1 MPLGPTPTRPT
12 ATSSS
17 RTRPRRPPCRC
28 SRSTTTTFA
37 ARTAPR
43 WVRSTRSTSSTCAR
57 AAFPSRPRS
66 GCSSRASS
74 ATCSTASRSSTRASW
89 SRRSW
94 SPALASYRVASVD
107 DLPGETMKR
116 VEAGDIP
123 VCLAHAED
131 GSFYALNDVCTHE
144 EFSLCDGELWGMD
157 VECPQ
162 HGSRFNLATGIAYLD
177 SANTSQRP
185 KQMTGAML
193 DYFEKFNSNIHRAAY
208 RIAEEATVRYEATRE
223 KVRTFIN
230 AASTK
235 EIVYTRG
242 TTEAINLVAYA
253 WGRKNIKAGDLIV
266 LTILDHHSNIVPWQI
281 LAAEKGARIEYVD
294 IDERG
299 ELRQDQFADLLKRGP
314 KLVAFNLVSNAMG
327 TINPAHEMVAAAKK
341 AGATVLV
348 DGAQSTPHQPVD
360 VRALGCDFYAFSGHK
375 MLGPTGAGILYG
387 RRELL
392 EAMDPFM
399 SGGDMIKTV
408 RVEGTTYHDL
418 PWKFEAGTQAIAEV
432 IGLGTAVDYLT
443 ELGMDAVRAHELE
456 ITEYAYEALSE
467 VDQLTVYGP
476 PPSRRAGVI
485 SFALEGVHPHDL
497 ATIADRDQVC
507 LRAGHHCAM
516 PLMTRLGIPATARAS
531 FYVYTQ
537 KEEVDRLVGSIREA
551 QRIFA

>member
-1 MPLGPTPTRPT
+1 VAVNTLDV
-12 ATSSS
+12 AAI
-17 RTRPRRPPCRC
+17 RRD
-28 SRSTTTTFA
+28 
-37 ARTAPR
+37 
-43 WVRSTRSTSSTCAR
+43 
-57 AAFPSRPRS
+57 FPIF
-66 GCSSRASS
+66 
-74 ATCSTASRSSTRASW
+74 
-89 SRRSW
+89 
-94 SPALASYRVASVD
+94 
-107 DLPGETMKR
+107 E
-116 VEAGDIP
+116 
-123 VCLAHAED
+123 
-131 GSFYALNDVCTHE
+131 
-144 EFSLCDGELWGMD
+144 
-157 VECPQ
+157 
-162 HGSRFNLATGIAYLD
+162 TGIAYLD

-185 KQMTGAML
+185 RQVTGAML
-193 DYFEKFNSNIHRAAY
+193 EYFEKFNSNIHRAAY

-223 KVRTFIN
+223 KVRAFIN

-242 TTEAINLVAYA
+242 TTEGINLVAYG
-253 WGRKNIKAGDLIV
+253 WGRKHITQGDLIV

-281 LAAEKGARIEYVD
+281 LATEKGAHIEYVD
-294 IDERG
+294 IDEKG
-299 ELRQDQFADLLKRGP
+299 ELRQDQFSELLKRGP
-314 KLVAFNLVSNAMG
+314 KLVAFNLISNAMG
-327 TINPAHEMVAAAKK
+327 TINPAREMVAAAKK

-399 SGGDMIKTV
+399 GGGDMIKTV
-408 RVEGTTYHDL
+408 SVERTTYHDL

-432 IGLGTAVDYLT
+432 IGLGAAVDYLDH
-443 ELGMDAVRAHELE
+443 LGMDAVRAHELD
-456 ITEYAYEALSE
+456 ITEYAYEALTDVE
-467 VDQLTVYGP
+467 GLTLFGP

-485 SFALEGVHPHDL
+485 SFSLDGIHPHDL

-516 PLMTRLGIPATARAS
+516 PLMTRLGVAATARAS

-537 KEEVDRLVGSIREA
+537 REEVDRLVGSIREA

>member
-1 MPLGPTPTRPT
+1 M
-12 ATSSS
+12 
-17 RTRPRRPPCRC
+17 
-28 SRSTTTTFA
+28 
-37 ARTAPR
+37 
-43 WVRSTRSTSSTCAR
+43 STSTYDV
-57 AAFPSRPRS
+57 AAIRRDFPIF
-66 GCSSRASS
+66 
-74 ATCSTASRSSTRASW
+74 
-89 SRRSW
+89 
-94 SPALASYRVASVD
+94 
-107 DLPGETMKR
+107 E
-116 VEAGDIP
+116 
-123 VCLAHAED
+123 
-131 GSFYALNDVCTHE
+131 
-144 EFSLCDGELWGMD
+144 
-157 VECPQ
+157 
-162 HGSRFNLATGIAYLD
+162 TGIAYLD

-185 KQMTGAML
+185 RQVTGAMME
-193 DYFEKFNSNIHRAAY
+193 YFEKFNSNIHRAAY

-223 KVRTFIN
+223 KVRAFIN

-242 TTEAINLVAYA
+242 TTEAINLVAYS
-253 WGRKNIKAGDLIV
+253 WGRKHIEKGDLIV
-266 LTILDHHSNIVPWQI
+266 LTIIDHHSNIVPWQI

-294 IDERG
+294 IDEKG
-299 ELRQDQFADLLKRGP
+299 ELRQDQYAELLQRGP
-314 KLVAFNLVSNAMG
+314 KLVAFNLVSNALG
-327 TINPAHEMVAAAKK
+327 TINPAREMVAAARK

-392 EAMDPFM
+392 EEMPPFM

-408 RVEGTTYHDL
+408 RIEGTTYHDL
-418 PWKFEAGTQAIAEV
+418 PWKFEAGTQAIGEV
-432 IGLGTAVDYLT
+432 IGLGAAVDYLDD
-443 ELGMDAVRAHELE
+443 LGMEAVRAHELD

-467 VDQLTVYGP
+467 VEGVTVYGP

-485 SFALEGVHPHDL
+485 SFALDGIHPHDL

-507 LRAGHHCAM
+507 VRAGHHCAM
-516 PLMTRLGIPATARAS
+516 PLMTRLGVAATARAS

>member
-1 MPLGPTPTRPT
+1 M
-12 ATSSS
+12 
-17 RTRPRRPPCRC
+17 
-28 SRSTTTTFA
+28 STLTFDVA
-37 ARTAPR
+37 A
-43 WVRSTRSTSSTCAR
+43 VRKD
-57 AAFPSRPRS
+57 FPIFES
-66 GCSSRASS
+66 G
-74 ATCSTASRSSTRASW
+74 
-89 SRRSW
+89 
-94 SPALASYRVASVD
+94 V
-107 DLPGETMKR
+107 
-116 VEAGDIP
+116 
-123 VCLAHAED
+123 
-131 GSFYALNDVCTHE
+131 
-144 EFSLCDGELWGMD
+144 
-157 VECPQ
+157 
-162 HGSRFNLATGIAYLD
+162 AYLD

-185 KQMTGAML
+185 RQVTGAML
-193 DYFEKFNSNIHRAAY
+193 EYFEKFNSNIHRAAY

-223 KVRTFIN
+223 KVRAFIN

-242 TTEAINLVAYA
+242 TTEGINLVAYS
-253 WGRKNIKAGDLIV
+253 WGRANINKGDLIV
-266 LTILDHHSNIVPWQI
+266 LTLLDHHSNIVPWQI
-281 LAAEKGARIEYVD
+281 LAAETGATIEYVD

-299 ELRQDQFADLLKRGP
+299 ELRQDQFADYLKRSP
-314 KLVAFNLVSNAMG
+314 KLVAFNLISNAMG
-327 TINPAHEMVAAAKK
+327 TINPAQEMVAAAKK

-392 EAMDPFM
+392 EAMPPFM
-399 SGGDMIKTV
+399 GGGDMIKTV
-408 RVEGTTYHDL
+408 STERTTYLDL

-432 IGLGTAVDYLT
+432 IGLGAAVDYLNT
-443 ELGMDAVRAHELE
+443 LGMDAVRAHELE
-456 ITEYAYEALSE
+456 ITEYAYEALSDIE
-467 VDQLTVYGP
+467 GLTVYGP

-485 SFALEGVHPHDL
+485 SFSLEGIHPHDL

-537 KEEVDRLVGSIREA
+537 RDEVDRLVGSIKEA

>member
-1 MPLGPTPTRPT
+1 MTMATRT
-12 ATSSS
+12 LDV
-17 RTRPRRPPCRC
+17 
-28 SRSTTTTFA
+28 A
-37 ARTAPR
+37 AIRKD
-43 WVRSTRSTSSTCAR
+43 
-57 AAFPSRPRS
+57 FPIF
-66 GCSSRASS
+66 
-74 ATCSTASRSSTRASW
+74 
-89 SRRSW
+89 
-94 SPALASYRVASVD
+94 
-107 DLPGETMKR
+107 E
-116 VEAGDIP
+116 
-123 VCLAHAED
+123 
-131 GSFYALNDVCTHE
+131 
-144 EFSLCDGELWGMD
+144 
-157 VECPQ
+157 
-162 HGSRFNLATGIAYLD
+162 TGIAYLD

-185 KQMTGAML
+185 KQVTGAML

-223 KVRTFIN
+223 KVRAFIN

-253 WGRKNIKAGDLIV
+253 WGRKNIKKDDLIV
-266 LTILDHHSNIVPWQI
+266 LTIIDHHSNIVPWQI
-281 LAAEKGARIEYVD
+281 LAAEKDAKIEYVD
-294 IDERG
+294 IDEKG
-299 ELRQDQFADLLKRGP
+299 ELRQDQFAALLARGP
-314 KLVAFNLVSNAMG
+314 KLVAFNLVSNALG
-327 TINPAHEMVAAAKK
+327 TINPARDMVAAAKK

-399 SGGDMIKTV
+399 AGGDMIKAV

-432 IGLGTAVDYLT
+432 IGLGAAVDYLGG
-443 ELGMDAVRAHELE
+443 LGMDAVRAHELE
-456 ITEYAYEALSE
+456 ITEYAYEALSDVE
-467 VDQLTVYGP
+467 GLTVYGP

-485 SFALEGVHPHDL
+485 SFSLDGIHPHDL

-531 FYVYTQ
+531 FYVYTL
-537 KEEVDRLVGSIREA
+537 KEEVDRLVSSIKEA